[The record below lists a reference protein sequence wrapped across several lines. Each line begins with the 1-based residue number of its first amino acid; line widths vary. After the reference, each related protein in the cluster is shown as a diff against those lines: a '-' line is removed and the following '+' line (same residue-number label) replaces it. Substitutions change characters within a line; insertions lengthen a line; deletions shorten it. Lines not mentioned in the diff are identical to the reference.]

1 MSVLYVILA
10 ILSFGLLIVLHEL
23 GHFLTARLFG
33 VGINEF
39 SIGMG
44 PKLFSWKGKARKSN
58 KEQVQEDAPRTE
70 FGYDADGNVML
81 IDEVAS
87 GNMRVYKNGEYVD
100 PMTLNK
106 LFFA

>member
-44 PKLFSWKGKARKSN
+44 PKLFSWKGKPRGKKK
-58 KEQVQEDAPRTE
+58 KEETAHAEAPAEEELCT
-70 FGYDADGNVML
+70 A
-81 IDEVAS
+81 
-87 GNMRVYKNGEYVD
+87 
-100 PMTLNK
+100 
-106 LFFA
+106 